1 MTPAAAF
8 AIGPAGASHAPVLA
22 TLHAESFAD
31 GWSAGEFVRLLAM
44 PGAAASIATDG
55 AGAPVGMIVWRHA
68 GGEAEV
74 LTIAVRMDRRRA
86 GAGRALL
93 EAVVADLPASV
104 AEIFIE
110 VAEPNGAARALYA
123 AAGFETVGRRPGYY
137 RTAAGRDD
145 ALIMRRRAR

>member
-22 TLHAESFAD
+22 ALHAESFAD

-55 AGAPVGMIVWRHA
+55 GEPVGMIVWRHA

-74 LTIAVRMDRRRA
+74 LTIAVRTDRRRA

-93 EAVVADLPASV
+93 EAVVADLPGSV
-104 AEIFIE
+104 TEIFIE

-123 AAGFETVGRRPGYY
+123 ATGFEAVGRRPGYY